1 MCVCVCVCGCRATY
15 PAAAAASLLLLLLF
29 NELHGGGR
37 GRGRSHGSHHLD
49 AVLWERGQAEPLP
62 ASHLHLLELLE
73 PAQRKLE
80 RRDGHMEW
88 ATAMR
93 WRSLLKRFR
102 RTNQY
107 CFPQQQE
114 DLLHGEVWRVHAAEL
129 GHHGE
134 EEQSEGLLVVKR

>member
-1 MCVCVCVCGCRATY
+1 MITIRLCVHVPVCVCVCVHVPVCVCGCRATY

-29 NELHGGGR
+29 DELHGGGR

-80 RRDGHMEW
+80 RRDGHTGVGNGDALTVINE
-88 ATAMR
+88 AVQT
-93 WRSLLKRFR
+93 
-102 RTNQY
+102 
-107 CFPQQQE
+107 
-114 DLLHGEVWRVHAAEL
+114 H
-129 GHHGE
+129 
-134 EEQSEGLLVVKR
+134 